1 MYSTI
6 FSPSLRNTSPSS
18 PVGSNRA
25 HTLLASPRELLDP
38 DRLREATGEPI
49 VGVER
54 KALSSGFAH
63 SGSELY
69 LIETQL
75 DACGSSPP
83 GAGPRFVLKRLSFEW
98 DWLMQVTEDRR
109 CRSVALWEHG
119 LFDRLP
125 GGIDTCIVSC
135 SQDGEGWA
143 ILMRDV
149 GFSLVTDT
157 RFSPAQQETFL
168 SAMAAMHATFL
179 DETALEHRRVGLCG
193 LHHVYEMFSRKT
205 ALTHRSAGREIHRR
219 IEEGWRA
226 VSEIC
231 PGDVVD
237 IVLPLVEDP
246 SSLVDA
252 LRRYPGTLV
261 HGDFR
266 HSNIGFL
273 PPGSSPDA
281 GHTETNGARM
291 ALLDWQLAVYA
302 PPSVELGRYLGAN
315 SPFLPGTKEDILAF
329 YRTALQRELG
339 PDYPLESWWTP
350 QLELGLLGGFVQDG
364 WAIALKATTW
374 DVGAATRDH
383 WKADLEWWSERVRR
397 GAAYL

>member
-1 MYSTI
+1 MV
-6 FSPSLRNTSPSS
+6 R
-18 PVGSNRA
+18 NRA
-25 HTLLASPRELLDP
+25 RSLLRSPGELLDP
-38 DRLREATGEPI
+38 DRLRDATGEPI

-54 KALSSGFAH
+54 SALSSGFAH

-69 LIETQL
+69 LIETVL
-75 DACGSSPP
+75 EPRGSTQPS
-83 GAGPRFVLKRLSFEW
+83 AGPRFVLKRLSFAW

-109 CRSVALWEHG
+109 CRSVTLWEQG
-119 LFDRLP
+119 VLDRLP
-125 GGIDTCIVSC
+125 DSIDTCVVDC
-135 SQDGEGWA
+135 SRDGDGWA

-157 RFSPAQQETFL
+157 PFLPEQQETFL

-179 DETALEHRRVGLCG
+179 GDEELDRSRTGLCG
-193 LHHVYEMFSRKT
+193 LHHVYGMFSRRT
-205 ALTHRSAGREIHRR
+205 AADHRDAGRDIHRR

-226 VSEIC
+226 VGEMC
-231 PGDVVD
+231 PADVAD
-237 IVLPLVEDP
+237 IVLPLVED
-246 SSLVDA
+246 SSPLVHA
-252 LRRYPGTLV
+252 LRRYPRTLV

-273 PPGSSPDA
+273 PARSSSDG
-281 GHTETNGARM
+281 GHTRVGGARM

-315 SPFLPGTKEDILAF
+315 SPFLPGTKEGILAY
-329 YRTALQRELG
+329 YRTALERELG
-339 PDYPLESWWTP
+339 PERPLEPWWTP
-350 QLELGLLGGFVQDG
+350 QLELGMLGGFVQDG

-383 WKADLEWWSERVRR
+383 WKADLEWWSEQVRR
-397 GAAYL
+397 GAVHL